1 MADHII
7 FRRLV
12 LILFQEL
19 CSAGECDLGNI
30 FLYLVSR
37 HSDAIVCELQRLF
50 FWIYLNLDA
59 GLIDIPKL
67 VFTHHIQF
75 LKLRNRVA
83 AIGYHFAHEN
93 IMV

>member
-19 CSAGECDLGNI
+19 CSAGERDLGNI

-37 HSDAIVCELQRLF
+37 HSDTIVCELQRLF

-59 GLIDIPKL
+59 GLIAIRKL
-67 VFTHHIQF
+67 VFPHHIQL
-75 LKLRNRVA
+75 LKFRDRVA
-83 AIGYHFAHEN
+83 SIGYHFAHEN
-93 IMV
+93 VMV